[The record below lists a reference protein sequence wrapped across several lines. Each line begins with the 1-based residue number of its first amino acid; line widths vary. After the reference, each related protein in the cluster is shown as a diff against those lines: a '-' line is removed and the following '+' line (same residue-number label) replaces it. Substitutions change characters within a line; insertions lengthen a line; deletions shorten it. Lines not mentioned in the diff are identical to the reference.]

1 MDRLP
6 ELMDR
11 LSGDV
16 VPMLIVFAGITLA
29 IPAIQRIRHAW
40 HERRLRRRFAEQGN
54 LMVEEY
60 REYISAMG
68 EEPQPPDPRK
78 LASGLVQAVF
88 FLSIPA
94 IVLTYDLPNW
104 TEMLGAALMMG
115 AAGLWALWRWLND
128 PPSDQPH
135 GPFADDRSIIVPD
148 EALTGFAAAAIVIM
162 LFGLFIA
169 FVV

>member
-148 EALTGFAAAAIVIM
+148 EALTGFAAAAIVLL
-162 LFGLFIA
+162 LFGLFVA